1 MLAIILYLVVS
12 YVNVT
17 QLLKRIKHLPA
28 ISKWNM
34 TKNFV
39 RTALI
44 LIAGSSG
51 LILIIWNALPNED
64 LDAIIVTGIIICF
77 LIMNYFTTEVLQ
89 RMVFLWSVT
98 YIVAAFSVGVAIC
111 GILALFPPTTG
122 IRNMD
127 CLAIFFNPY
136 LVLLPFFLS
145 YAFPEYDHPRR

>member
-17 QLLKRIKHLPA
+17 PLLKRIKYLPT

-111 GILALFPPTTG
+111 GILALLPPTAVW
-122 IRNMD
+122 IY
-127 CLAIFFNPY
+127 F
-136 LVLLPFFLS
+136 VLHRSQTCKAVSITSCRF
-145 YAFPEYDHPRR
+145 

>member
-17 QLLKRIKHLPA
+17 PLLKRIKHLPA

-39 RTALI
+39 RTAFI

-51 LILIIWNALPNED
+51 SILIIWKALPNED
-64 LDAIIVTGIIICF
+64 LDAIIVTGIILCF
-77 LIMNYFTTEVLQ
+77 LIMNYYTTEVLQ

-111 GILALFPPTTG
+111 GILALLPSTAG
-122 IRNMD
+122 IRNLD

-145 YAFPEYDHPRR
+145 YAFPEYDPLRR